1 MLESTERPK
10 WAPLMSP
17 PGKPCG
23 VYGTRFS
30 RLLLLSM
37 MSSIRC
43 PWYSRVTRDIF
54 MRGYGAELVAIIT
67 CPRMNTRHCYTQ
79 QLNGTAGFPPQPLTS
94 IRPEK
99 RQNN

>member
-1 MLESTERPK
+1 
-10 WAPLMSP
+10 
-17 PGKPCG
+17 
-23 VYGTRFS
+23 
-30 RLLLLSM
+30 
-37 MSSIRC
+37 
-43 PWYSRVTRDIF
+43 